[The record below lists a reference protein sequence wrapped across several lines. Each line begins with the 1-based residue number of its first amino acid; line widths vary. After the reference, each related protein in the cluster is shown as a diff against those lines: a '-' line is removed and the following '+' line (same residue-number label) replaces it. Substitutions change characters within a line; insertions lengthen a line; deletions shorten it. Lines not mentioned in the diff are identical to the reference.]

1 MEKLN
6 FKDIIIMFVC
16 AYLIGV
22 NFVMKRENKVLIKD
36 KTELSVKLNSLLRTS
51 EKVVAINVKRDSI
64 LKPLLTR
71 SYALKVKYTT
81 SMDTSVLRDMD
92 SLILQFTTETNSLG
106 FNADD

>member
-6 FKDIIIMFVC
+6 YRDIIIMGLALFLMITDISLS
-16 AYLIGV
+16 YT
-22 NFVMKRENKVLIKD
+22 NKKQVKQIQ
-36 KTELSVKLNSLLRTS
+36 ELSIRLNSLLRTS

-81 SMDTSVLRDMD
+81 PMDTSVLRDMD
-92 SLILQFTTETNSLG
+92 SLIQQFTAETNSLG
-106 FNADD
+106 FTADD